1 MRRFDNR
8 LRMVSEIMVRRYR
21 VVNFSELVDDVYGYL
36 SEFKEIVDNDVVAD
50 YLMDNELETDI
61 ANMVRN
67 VIQSHDY
74 YSETDRFDDGDIE
87 FTVQASRDEFD
98 SIETE
103 EDGTMTI
110 GVRLEFGLYYDDI
123 YDGFEDHARWDFD
136 VEIKGVE

>member
-1 MRRFDNR
+1 MRRFDNHV
-8 LRMVSEIMVRRYR
+8 RMVSEIMVRRYR
-21 VVNFSELVDDVYGYL
+21 VVNFSELIDDVYGYL
-36 SEFKEIVDNDVVAD
+36 SEFKEIIDNDVVAN

-61 ANMVRN
+61 ADMVRN

-87 FTVQASRDEFD
+87 FTVQVSRDEFD
-98 SIETE
+98 SIEME

-123 YDGFEDHARWDFD
+123 YDGFEDHSRWDFD